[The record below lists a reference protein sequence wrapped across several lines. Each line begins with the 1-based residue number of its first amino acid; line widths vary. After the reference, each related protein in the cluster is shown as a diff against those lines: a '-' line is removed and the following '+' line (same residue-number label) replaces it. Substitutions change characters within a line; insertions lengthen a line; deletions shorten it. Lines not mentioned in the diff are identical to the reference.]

1 MPEGVTQIE
10 NFGTVD
16 SNQTDPTDSNHVF
29 HYCPNGKIVVHKD
42 VQGPNG
48 ENITDT
54 SFNFTVKLNG
64 GTPYP
69 ITDNGTVTY
78 DNLAPGNYSITE
90 DNPANYVIYSI
101 LPDSDGGTA
110 GAQVS
115 VAAGQT
121 VDVFVVNRQKLGS
134 ITIHKVDNKG
144 ADLSGAVF
152 RLYSDSAGTTRV
164 GTYEATSNAS
174 GIATFTGLPFATYYV
189 KEYSAPAGYALDT
202 NVRMAVVNTTT
213 PNPTIAANFVNTEA
227 GSITIHKV
235 DNKGADLSGAVFRLY
250 SDSAGTTRVGT
261 YEATSNASG
270 IATFTGLPFATYYV
284 KEYSAPAG
292 YALDTNVRMAVVN
305 TTTPN
310 PTIAANFVNTE
321 AGSITIHKVD
331 NKGADLSGAVF
342 RLYSDSAGTTR
353 VGTYQATSNASGIA
367 TFTGLPF
374 ATYYVKE
381 YSAPAGYAL
390 DTNVRMAVVNTT
402 TPNPT
407 IAANFVNTEAGSITI
422 HKVDN
427 KGADLSGAVF
437 RLYSDSA
444 GTTRVGTYEA
454 TSNASGIA
462 TFTGLPFATYYVK
475 EYSAPAGY
483 ALDTNVRMAVVNTTT
498 PNPTIAANFVNTEAG
513 SITIHKVDN
522 KGADL
527 SGAVFR
533 LYSDSAGTTRVGT
546 YEATSNASGIATFT
560 GLPFATYY
568 VKEYSAPA
576 GYALDTNVRMAVV
589 NTTTPNPTIAANF
602 VNTEAG
608 SITIH
613 KVDNKGADLS
623 GAVFRLYSD
632 SAGTTRVGTYE
643 ATSNASGIATFT
655 GLPFATYYVKEYS
668 APAGYALDTNVRM
681 AVVNTTT
688 PNPTIAANF
697 VNTEAGSITIHKVD
711 NKGADL
717 SGAVFRLYSDSAGTT
732 RVGTYEATSNA
743 SGIATFTGLPFA
755 TYYVKEYSTPAGY
768 ALDAN
773 VRMAVVNTTTPNP
786 TIAANFVN
794 TEAGSITIHKVDN
807 KGADLSGAVFR
818 LYSDSAG
825 TTRVGTYEATSN
837 ASGIATFTGL
847 PFATYY
853 VKEYS
858 TPAGYALDTNVR
870 MAVVNTTTPNPTIA
884 ANFVNTE
891 AGSITIHKVDNKGA
905 DLSGAVFRLYS
916 DSAGTTRVGTYEATS
931 NASGI
936 ATFTGLPFATYY
948 VKEYSAPAGYALD
961 TNVRMAVVN
970 TTTPNPTIAANFV
983 NTEAGSITIHK
994 VDNKGADLSGAVFR
1008 LYSDSAG
1015 TTRVGTYEAT
1025 SNASGIAT
1033 FTGLPFATYYVKE
1046 YSAPAGYALDTNVR
1060 MAVVNTTTPNPT
1072 IAANFVNTEAGSI
1085 TIHKVDNKGAIFQA
1099 LSLGCIPIQPAQPG

>member
-1 MPEGVTQIE
+1 
-10 NFGTVD
+10 
-16 SNQTDPTDSNHVF
+16 
-29 HYCPNGKIVVHKD
+29 
-42 VQGPNG
+42 
-48 ENITDT
+48 
-54 SFNFTVKLNG
+54 
-64 GTPYP
+64 
-69 ITDNGTVTY
+69 
-78 DNLAPGNYSITE
+78 
-90 DNPANYVIYSI
+90 
-101 LPDSDGGTA
+101 
-110 GAQVS
+110 
-115 VAAGQT
+115 
-121 VDVFVVNRQKLGS
+121 
-134 ITIHKVDNKG
+134 
-144 ADLSGAVF
+144 
-152 RLYSDSAGTTRV
+152 
-164 GTYEATSNAS
+164 
-174 GIATFTGLPFATYYV
+174 
-189 KEYSAPAGYALDT
+189 
-202 NVRMAVVNTTT
+202 
-213 PNPTIAANFVNTEA
+213 
-227 GSITIHKV
+227 
-235 DNKGADLSGAVFRLY
+235 
-250 SDSAGTTRVGT
+250 
-261 YEATSNASG
+261 
-270 IATFTGLPFATYYV
+270 
-284 KEYSAPAG
+284 
-292 YALDTNVRMAVVN
+292 
-305 TTTPN
+305 
-310 PTIAANFVNTE
+310 
-321 AGSITIHKVD
+321 
-331 NKGADLSGAVF
+331 
-342 RLYSDSAGTTR
+342 
-353 VGTYQATSNASGIA
+353 
-367 TFTGLPF
+367 
-374 ATYYVKE
+374 
-381 YSAPAGYAL
+381 
-390 DTNVRMAVVNTT
+390 MAVVNTT

-755 TYYVKEYSTPAGY
+755 TYYVKEYSAPAGY

-794 TEAGSITIHKVDN
+794 NILGTIELNKSGFPDEGIPGGQEVGFTLIRTSDDTPFGSEQT
-807 KGADLSGAVFR
+807 L
-818 LYSDSAG
+818 
-825 TTRVGTYEATSN
+825 
-837 ASGIATFTGL
+837 TGNGQVIWTNI
-847 PFATYY
+847 PWDTYY
-853 VKEYS
+853 IRETT
-858 TPAGYALDTNVR
+858 TPAGYAPIDDIESIVIGSAQQSYIFS
-870 MAVVNTTTPNPTIA
+870 AVNDKIFGSVELTK
-884 ANFVNTE
+884 NFVGLETT
-891 AGSITIHKVDNKGA
+891 AS
-905 DLSGAVFRLYS
+905 FRLRGEDGYYYL
-916 DSAGTTRVGTYEATS
+916 TTGGAKADPLLATYQVSHTGDKITWLSLPWQDYTVEE
-931 NASGI
+931 I
-936 ATFTGLPFATYY
+936 AIPGYNSVIDVSTFTIGLA
-948 VKEYSAPAGYALD
+948 
-961 TNVRMAVVN
+961 
-970 TTTPNPTIAANFV
+970 
-983 NTEAGSITIHK
+983 
-994 VDNKGADLSGAVFR
+994 
-1008 LYSDSAG
+1008 
-1015 TTRVGTYEAT
+1015 
-1025 SNASGIAT
+1025 
-1033 FTGLPFATYYVKE
+1033 
-1046 YSAPAGYALDTNVR
+1046 
-1060 MAVVNTTTPNPT
+1060 
-1072 IAANFVNTEAGSI
+1072 
-1085 TIHKVDNKGAIFQA
+1085 
-1099 LSLGCIPIQPAQPG
+1099 CIRY